1 MRICVFCG
9 SKTGARPEYVEAAR
23 NVGRLLA
30 ERGIDVVY
38 GGASVGL
45 MGEVADAAL
54 AAGGE
59 VIGVIPRGLFGREV
73 AHRGLT
79 ELRIVAD
86 MHERK
91 ATMAQLSDAF
101 IALPGGS
108 GTLEELFEVWT
119 WGQIGVHEKPCGL
132 LDVDGYFGQLNGFVE
147 HMVVEQFLKPEHR
160 RMLTAHS
167 DVDELLRE
175 FESYQP
181 PRKREYPPSKGES
194 IDTLAWLHIRDRRLL
209 MVRTRGKQLFYLA
222 GGKREPGES
231 DVRALTREINEELTV
246 NLRPETFTFVR
257 AITAVADGF
266 DNFYSGRQVNMVC
279 YSAEY
284 DGDLAAAAEIEELT
298 WATTAD
304 SHRCP
309 PAGQQVLGYLHSMG
323 AID

>member
-1 MRICVFCG
+1 MRMCVFCG
-9 SKTGARPEYVEAAR
+9 SKTGARPEYLQAAR
-23 NVGRLLA
+23 DVGRELA
-30 ERGIDVVY
+30 ERGIGVVY

-91 ATMAQLSDAF
+91 ATMAQLSSAF

-132 LDVDGYFGQLNGFVE
+132 LDVNGYFEQLSGFVD
-147 HMVVEQFLKPEHR
+147 HMVTEQFLRPEHR
-160 RMLTAHS
+160 QMFTVHS

-175 FESYQP
+175 FESYEP
-181 PRKREYPPSKGES
+181 PRKRDYPPTKGES
-194 IDTLAWLHIRDRRLL
+194 IDALAWLHVRDRRLL
-209 MVRTRGKQLFYLA
+209 MVRSKGKQLFYLP

-231 DVRALTREINEELTV
+231 DVLALTREINEELTV

-257 AITAVADGF
+257 AISAVADGF
-266 DNFYSGRQVNMVC
+266 DDGRQVNMVC
-279 YSAEY
+279 YSAEH
-284 DGDLAAAAEIEELT
+284 DGDLAPAAEIEELT
-298 WATTAD
+298 WTTSAD
-304 SHRCP
+304 ADRCP

-323 AID
+323 TID